1 MEGGSLALLSLN
13 PHEARTADAI
23 FERIFP
29 ADENGPGAT
38 EIGAVA
44 YVDRALSGVYRE
56 KVEDYRLGLMAV
68 DSAAKER
75 FGEAFADCE
84 PGEQDAIIS
93 DLERGTLPNF
103 GVPDQRTFF
112 WTVREHAREGLFS
125 DPAHGGN
132 HDKLG
137 WKVLGHPGV
146 WLEHSAEE
154 NLATEPVT
162 KGGEVRSLA
171 DAGLSLHD
179 AAQESAEIPGYD
191 PQKGAEPPSEVANVV
206 LVGIG
211 AVGSLVAPILARAG
225 LKVVG
230 LEAGPY
236 RTRRDFVGFDPLPRT
251 DQS

>member
-1 MEGGSLALLSLN
+1 MEGGSPALLTLN

-112 WTVREHAREGLFS
+112 WTVREHARGPILRPGPRRKPRQAGMEGSRSSRRL
-125 DPAHGGN
+125 AGT
-132 HDKLG
+132 LG
-137 WKVLGHPGV
+137 
-146 WLEHSAEE
+146 
-154 NLATEPVT
+154 
-162 KGGEVRSLA
+162 GGEPR
-171 DAGLSLHD
+171 H
-179 AAQESAEIPGYD
+179 
-191 PQKGAEPPSEVANVV
+191 
-206 LVGIG
+206 
-211 AVGSLVAPILARAG
+211 
-225 LKVVG
+225 
-230 LEAGPY
+230 
-236 RTRRDFVGFDPLPRT
+236 RTRYEGR
-251 DQS
+251 